1 MGIPQHLTHRGSSEA
16 HDLTGLVMMHS
27 IETIIWVHYLVLFM
41 ETGGTSR
48 LSEALRQSVVAHRLG
63 LVMQHPSMKR

>member
-1 MGIPQHLTHRGSSEA
+1 
-16 HDLTGLVMMHS
+16 MMLS
-27 IETIIWVHYLVLFM
+27 IETIIWVYSLDLFM

-63 LVMQHPSMKR
+63 LVMQRTVDEAEVRSNGPVHLLML

>member
-1 MGIPQHLTHRGSSEA
+1 
-16 HDLTGLVMMHS
+16 MMRS
-27 IETIIWVHYLVLFM
+27 IETIIWVHYLDLFM

-63 LVMQHPSMKR
+63 LVMQRTVDEAEVRSNGPVHLLML

>member
-1 MGIPQHLTHRGSSEA
+1 
-16 HDLTGLVMMHS
+16 
-27 IETIIWVHYLVLFM
+27 M

-63 LVMQHPSMKR
+63 LVMQRTVDEAEVRSNGPVHLLML